1 MERVDAFREKL
12 YARMVEIDPESE
24 SLIDRMKLLDQ
35 RIRGETSG

>member
-12 YARMVEIDPESE
+12 YARMIEIDPESGP
-24 SLIDRMKLLDQ
+24 LINRMKLLDE